1 MAQRVVLAYSG
12 GLDTSFC
19 IPYLKEQG
27 YAVTTVT
34 ADTGGFSAEELTQL
48 EQRANALGAERHVTI
63 DLKEELY
70 QRFVSYVI
78 KGNVLRGQ
86 VYPLCVGAERGIQA
100 EALVKVAKSI
110 GASAVAHGCTGAGN
124 DQVRFDVSIR
134 SLASDLTI
142 LAPIR
147 ELALSRE
154 EEVRRLAAWGVSF
167 PVEKKKYSINQGI
180 LGTTIG
186 GGATHEAWQAIP
198 EEAWVMT
205 KGAIENPPPPEEL
218 VIEWDQGLPIALG
231 GQRVAAAES
240 HALLVA
246 LNERAGRFG
255 IGRGVHLGDTVLGIK
270 GRIAFEA
277 PGASVLI
284 HAHRELEKLVLT
296 KWQLI
301 VKEQVSQTYG
311 MLLHEGQYF
320 NPVMRDME
328 ALLDSS
334 QRLVSGETRVRLAPG
349 QAMVEGVRSPHSLMD
364 ARATYGEG
372 ARLWN
377 GGHAEGFCLISGV
390 QSMLAGARQR

>member
-34 ADTGGFSAEELTQL
+34 ADTGGFSAEELAQL

-349 QAMVEGVRSPHSLMD
+349 QAMVEGVRSRHSLMD